1 MTSRRAGGPPSSAGL
16 QDKRAESGTQGGRN
30 SCGIRLLGRTPATE
44 GGSGKEKRGANEG
57 RDREVP
63 GLGEAGGSPGNP
75 DVRRAAGRRRERSGA
90 WGKGQGQNWNHPGSG
105 GLGGSRRPGFSKL
118 GGDGGELSD
127 SGANG
132 VERMRCMLVTLLVV
146 NRSEDAHPTHLSC
159 AMYEVAVSS
168 PKIIK

>member
-1 MTSRRAGGPPSSAGL
+1 MRRCFRKGILAGVDFLEDTSHG
-16 QDKRAESGTQGGRN
+16 
-30 SCGIRLLGRTPATE
+30 
-44 GGSGKEKRGANEG
+44 GGSGGEKRGANEG

-63 GLGEAGGSPGNP
+63 GLGEAGGSLGNP
-75 DVRRAAGRRRERSGA
+75 DVRRAAAAAGRGVV
-90 WGKGQGQNWNHPGSG
+90 
-105 GLGGSRRPGFSKL
+105 LGGKDRVRTGTTGVMGPGREQEARLLKL

-159 AMYEVAVSS
+159 AMYEVAVSF